1 MIQLKALNKAV
12 CDMYK
17 AALSAAVPKAKLL
30 SEDVRKPAAP
40 PFGKVEL
47 EDGADARLLETGRE
61 RGVMFRLYYF
71 PADPKRPKLENL
83 AVREAIGEAFLDGL
97 TVDGIHIGVDDGV
110 SFSVT
115 DGILIATIE
124 LALYDIIGEPDAEPM
139 EILNYDTEVQT

>member
-47 EDGADARLLETGRE
+47 EDGSDALLLASGRE
-61 RGVMFRLYYF
+61 RTATFRLYYF
-71 PADPKRPKLENL
+71 AKDKDRPKLENL
-83 AVREAIGEAFLDGL
+83 TVREAVGAAFAG
-97 TVDGIHIGVDDGV
+97 GVAVGDLLLFPEDGV
-110 SFSVT
+110 SFTVA
-115 DGILIATIE
+115 DGVLVATLDLVLDEAVPEDESAE
-124 LALYDIIGEPDAEPM
+124 LMETLEYDRR
-139 EILNYDTEVQT
+139 